1 MTFHDIRKGW
11 PLIVL
16 GLIAIMSLI
25 RGCSIIMSPD
35 IQGLVTEGSISHIVF
50 LKLNTDAD
58 KDKVIEEIKK
68 ISEIDVLH
76 DLEVGLFIDLGD
88 ARALSGYDLAFSMNF
103 KNESDYHIYQ
113 TDTLH
118 LQLKESLK
126 ELLAGPPV
134 TYDFEIK

>member
-1 MTFHDIRKGW
+1 MTFQDIRKGW

-16 GLIAIMSLI
+16 GLIALLSLI

-35 IQGLVTEGSISHIVF
+35 TQGASVKGNISHIVF
-50 LKLNTDAD
+50 LKLSRNAD

-76 DLEVGLFIDLGD
+76 DLEVGIFKDLGD
-88 ARALSGYDLAFSMNF
+88 ARAMSDYDLAFSMNF
-103 KNESDYHIYQ
+103 KNESDYHLYQ
-113 TDTLH
+113 KDTLH

-126 ELLAGPPV
+126 ELLTGPPV
-134 TYDFEIK
+134 TYDFEMK